1 MEQLKEFAKRINQ
14 LHNEIDEYRI
24 LTEQWQNPD
33 LTQVFSPETLTIFE
47 NIVEQCETNSVKTDN
62 DNNPDMIID
71 DQDIELISKYIN
83 IEPINKEFIQNFDI
97 NTDV

>member
-1 MEQLKEFAKRINQ
+1 M
-14 LHNEIDEYRI
+14 
-24 LTEQWQNPD
+24 
-33 LTQVFSPETLTIFE
+33 
-47 NIVEQCETNSVKTDN
+47 EQCETNSVKTDN

-97 NTDV
+97 NIDV